1 MENNHVHPTIQ
12 KIINLTNQ
20 DPANCY
26 QCGKCSAGCPVRDY
40 FDDAPNRVIRYVQLG
55 LYDRALKSKAIWLC
69 AGCQTCSSRCPQNF
83 EPAKFMD
90 ALREIAAEEGIAP
103 SDKNVKKFHKAFLNQ
118 IKNNGRSFELGLI
131 RDYKLATG
139 KLFQDIDAAPTAI
152 LKGKIGFTPHK
163 IKDTKKIKS
172 IIDKAVK
179 GNTK

>member
-20 DPANCY
+20 NPANCY

-40 FDDAPNRVIRYVQLG
+40 FDEAPNRIIRYVQLG
-55 LYDRALKSKAIWLC
+55 MYDKALKSKAIWLC
-69 AGCQTCSSRCPQNF
+69 AGCQTCSSRCPQDF

-90 ALREIAAEEGIAP
+90 ALREIAIEENITAAD
-103 SDKNVKKFHKAFLNQ
+103 SKVRKFHNAFLKQ

-131 RDYKLATG
+131 RDYKLSTG
-139 KLFQDIDAAPTAI
+139 RLFQDIDVAPKAI

-163 IKDTKKIKS
+163 IKDTLKIKQ
-172 IIDKAVK
+172 IVDKAVK
-179 GNTK
+179 GNSK